1 MTSATADQTLRAW
14 PPGPAA
20 EPAGGAADQLV
31 TGVVVLTCG
40 GEADVQG
47 VTVSTLALASVEPP
61 MVSVALRRT
70 SRALRA
76 LLGTSTFVV
85 NMLGSRQEQL
95 ARHFAHRQRATGVRQ
110 LDRGAWAGCT
120 EDGVPVLRGAFSWLM
135 CSVQRTVPVGD
146 HDLLLARVDRA
157 VRGSGAPLLNFA
169 GELHQLPAPTPSERD

>member
-1 MTSATADQTLRAW
+1 MTSAAADQTLRAW

-20 EPAGGAADQLV
+20 ELSGGAADHLA

-70 SRALRA
+70 SRALRS
-76 LLGTSTFVV
+76 LLGTSVFVANV
-85 NMLGSRQEQL
+85 LGSRQEQL
-95 ARHFAHRQRATGVRQ
+95 ARHFARRRRTAGVDQ
-110 LDRGAWAGCT
+110 LDPGAWAGCT
-120 EDGVPVLRGAFSWLM
+120 QDGVPVLRGAFGWLV

-146 HDLLLARVDRA
+146 HDLVLARVDQA
-157 VRGSGAPLLNFA
+157 VRGSGAPLLSFA
-169 GELHQLPAPTPSERD
+169 GELHQLPALTPSERD

>member
-1 MTSATADQTLRAW
+1 MTSTAADRTLRVW
-14 PPGPAA
+14 TPGPAA
-20 EPAGGAADQLV
+20 EPSGGTAGRLA

-70 SRALRA
+70 SRALRS
-76 LLGTSTFVV
+76 LLGTSAFVANV
-85 NMLGSRQEQL
+85 LGSRQEQL
-95 ARHFAHRQRATGVRQ
+95 ARHFARRRRAAGVDQ
-110 LDRGAWAGCT
+110 LDPGAWAGRT
-120 EDGVPVLRGAFSWLM
+120 EDGVPVLRGAFGWLV

-157 VRGSGAPLLNFA
+157 VPGSGAPLLNFA
-169 GELHQLPAPTPSERD
+169 GELHQLPALMPAERD